1 MESTNTGEQVIDDET
16 ADVGGS
22 TEIEKLMESL
32 EIEVSLFVPSSCDV
46 FEVCVLFT
54 DAEQSYDGQSV
65 KTLSLEWATERSEYI
80 SLLSDYKSRTE
91 RQARKVTFKHTLCS
105 ISIIAVLIINLPY
118 VSGRTVR
125 SLELRFA
132 G

>member
-1 MESTNTGEQVIDDET
+1 MENTNTEKELIGDET

-22 TEIEKLMESL
+22 TEMDKLMESL

-65 KTLSLEWATERSEYI
+65 KNSVFGVGDGKKRVHFLA
-80 SLLSDYKSRTE
+80 
-91 RQARKVTFKHTLCS
+91 Q
-105 ISIIAVLIINLPY
+105 
-118 VSGRTVR
+118 
-125 SLELRFA
+125 
-132 G
+132 

>member
-65 KTLSLEWATERSEYI
+65 KNSVFGVGDGKKRVHFLV
-80 SLLSDYKSRTE
+80 
-91 RQARKVTFKHTLCS
+91 Q
-105 ISIIAVLIINLPY
+105 
-118 VSGRTVR
+118 
-125 SLELRFA
+125 
-132 G
+132 